1 VKVSI
6 DDILSSL
13 SSNQNVLSFLSFFV
27 QYFTFVIVLAFC
39 LLVIGGFCFI
49 LTNSSVDY
57 LQTNWDKLYAMMPAS
72 QRATTTLSDTV
83 EKTKAAMYG
92 IGGGCLILFFEC
104 VGALNYAIGL
114 MTASRAFTLFLQATN
129 ISMLPIGVALIAA
142 AAYVADT
149 AVSAETT
156 IAAFAI
162 FILGIFVIALV
173 LLGCVGTSLQSRG
186 VVKLF
191 MFLTFLLSFAFISF
205 GVLALVQADL
215 VSQLITSQWDVI
227 RKALPPTFTGKY
239 DKEAFQAFI
248 DANLTSLGFLSVVAA
263 LLLVSQTWA
272 SMRLRA
278 ELKFE
283 SEAEQEAW
291 EAVRE
296 GLLPKSVAE
305 ELSRENAKSKAQIMW
320 KQQWTK
326 GTRRSRIL
334 IMVCC
339 GCLTFFVALA
349 IALAATA
356 VYYSTSCVS
365 LGKYSETMAYQN
377 TNSNGQLSTGAS
389 SMAIQPHLTLT
400 NYYTLGSITIRLDT
414 SLKTAEPRLSYRKQA
429 FRQDMSTS
437 SWPALT
443 NATVAYR
450 GGVVGAVDSTRYYNI
465 TSSKLEGSDAGPTNL
480 LGYDISCQNS
490 DVFVTYPPFSYYKT
504 HPTFTDASAV
514 LQTQYTPATQH
525 SVGAVLDLKSGMGA
539 RSGTTGITID
549 TYNNA
554 GPTGG
559 TIIAADKV
567 PLLYG
572 KLATSSGA
580 ILVDGALIRREGL
593 SASTSTGEVVLSRS
607 DAVCSDNGDPNSG
620 QVAGTISLTT
630 DKGVIM
636 VDGLT
641 SRNCEV
647 ALTGNAALTSVTNTV
662 IRSDYGGARLTIN
675 GQAGIMAVSSS
686 VVQDMILQG
695 SGGSVRLTNLTVSDA
710 LRISAGSGSVL
721 GRELSFGRGAAV
733 QVESDTGSIDI
744 RAKAFKGIISIITSG
759 PINCPNPQGKDTKG
773 NPTSGFM
780 TLEPCKKTTT
790 ASSSSSSSSTSSNA
804 MTVVDNIQVNCQ
816 PQDCPYLGTMT
827 ITSMRGA
834 VTLQMDWTA

>member
-1 VKVSI
+1 
-6 DDILSSL
+6 
-13 SSNQNVLSFLSFFV
+13 
-27 QYFTFVIVLAFC
+27 
-39 LLVIGGFCFI
+39 
-49 LTNSSVDY
+49 
-57 LQTNWDKLYAMMPAS
+57 
-72 QRATTTLSDTV
+72 
-83 EKTKAAMYG
+83 
-92 IGGGCLILFFEC
+92 
-104 VGALNYAIGL
+104 
-114 MTASRAFTLFLQATN
+114 
-129 ISMLPIGVALIAA
+129 MLPIGIALIAA

-162 FILGIFVIALV
+162 FILGIFVIAIV

-191 MFLTFLLSFAFISF
+191 MFLTFLLSFAIISF

-239 DKEAFQAFI
+239 DKDAFQAFI

-326 GTRRSRIL
+326 GTKRSRIL

-339 GCLTFFVALA
+339 GCLTFVVALA

-365 LGKYSETMAYQN
+365 LGSYSESLGYQA
-377 TNSNGQLSTGAS
+377 TSANGQSILSNTAS
-389 SMAIQPHLTLT
+389 ASIAVQPHLTLS
-400 NYYTLGSITIRLDT
+400 NLYTLGSISVKLDT
-414 SLKTAEPRLSYRKQA
+414 SLRTAEPRLSYRKQA
-429 FRQDMSTS
+429 FKQSMASS
-437 SWPALT
+437 SWPALD

-450 GGVVGAVDSTRYYNI
+450 GGVVGLDATRFNNV
-465 TSSKLEGSDAGPTNL
+465 TSSRLEGSDAGPTNL

-490 DVFVTYPPFSYYKT
+490 DFFVTLPPFSFYKT
-504 HPTFTDASAV
+504 HPTFTDPAAIA
-514 LQTQYTPATQH
+514 QGNYAPATQH
-525 SVGAVLDLKSGMGA
+525 NVGAVLDLKSGMGSRA
-539 RSGTTGITID
+539 GTTSITVD

-559 TIIAADKV
+559 TVIPGDKV
-567 PLLYG
+567 PILYG
-572 KLATSSGA
+572 RLATSSGA

-593 SASTSTGEVVLSRS
+593 FASTSTGEVVLSRS

-620 QVAGTISLTT
+620 QVAGKIALTT

-641 SRNCEV
+641 SKNCEV

-675 GQAGIMAVSSS
+675 GEAGIMSVSSS
-686 VVQDMILQG
+686 VVQDMTLQG
-695 SGGSVRLTNLTVSDA
+695 SGGSVRLNNLTVSDA
-710 LRISAGSGSVL
+710 LRISIGSGSVL

-744 RAKAFKGIISIITSG
+744 RAKNFKGIISVITSG
-759 PINCPNPQGKDTKG
+759 PITCPNPPASKG
-773 NPTSGFM
+773 TPTSGFM
-780 TLEPCKKTTT
+780 TSKPCDNKKT
-790 ASSSSSSSSTSSNA
+790 SSSSSSSGGSASSSSNA
-804 MTVVDNIQVNCQ
+804 MTVVDNIQVNCA

-834 VTLQMDWTA
+834 VTLQMDYSP